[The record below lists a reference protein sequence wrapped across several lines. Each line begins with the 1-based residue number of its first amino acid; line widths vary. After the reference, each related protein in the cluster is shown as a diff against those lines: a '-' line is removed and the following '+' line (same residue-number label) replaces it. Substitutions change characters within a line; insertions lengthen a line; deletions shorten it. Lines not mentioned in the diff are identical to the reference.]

1 MRAMISVAAM
11 TGLLECITAAGR
23 DPDPILRAVG
33 LDRSVLGN
41 PEGFVASSVFTQLL
55 EEASRQTGDDCFGL
69 HFGNR
74 FNPKNIGPL
83 AYVVINS
90 PTILAGI
97 ENAARYLKVHNQAA
111 ATSLDTEGQWFYL
124 RYRVSDSSVDSV
136 RQHNEYSMAVVLN
149 TVRLMAG
156 SDWRPQE
163 VQFAHQSPAQITEHG
178 MIFGVPVLFGRA
190 SNALVVEH
198 EFIQRQVPAADSRLC
213 QILQRYLEHVLADMP
228 REDDVVASV
237 RKAMAETMREGDPTI
252 ARVAK
257 KMGLSPR
264 TLERRLKERGTRFKQ
279 LIDDT
284 RRRFAI
290 NYLKDNGNTLTHV
303 AFLLGYSEVSAF
315 NHAFR
320 RWVGQ
325 SPGDYRRRRA
335 AVAKSVAV
343 KKPEPLAGDSSKPI

>member
-1 MRAMISVAAM
+1 MRPMISVAAM
-11 TGLLECITAAGR
+11 TGLPECITAAGK

-69 HFGNR
+69 HFGDR

-97 ENAARYLKVHNQAA
+97 ENTARYLKVHNQAA
-111 ATSLDTEGQWFYL
+111 ATSLDSEGQWFYL
-124 RYRVSDSSVDSV
+124 RYRVSDSSVDSA

-178 MIFGVPVLFGRA
+178 MIFGVPVLFGHA
-190 SNALVVEH
+190 TNALVVER
-198 EFIQRQVPAADSRLC
+198 EFLERQVPATDPRLYR
-213 QILQRYLEHVLADMP
+213 ILQRYLEHALSDMP
-228 REDDVVASV
+228 REDEVLASV
-237 RKAMAETMREGDPTI
+237 RKGIAETMREGDPTLT
-252 ARVAK
+252 RVAK
-257 KMGLSPR
+257 KLALSPR
-264 TLERRLKERGTRFKQ
+264 TLQRRLEERGMRFKQ
-279 LIDDT
+279 LMDDT

-290 NYLKDNGNTLTHV
+290 NYLKDRDHTLTQV

-315 NHAFR
+315 NRAFK
-320 RWVGQ
+320 RWTART
-325 SPGDYRRRRA
+325 PLNYRRNLR
-335 AVAKSVAV
+335 
-343 KKPEPLAGDSSKPI
+343 

>member
-1 MRAMISVAAM
+1 MISVSAM
-11 TGLLECITAAGR
+11 TGLLECITAAGK
-23 DPDPILRAVG
+23 DPILRAVG

-41 PEGFVASSVFTQLL
+41 PEGFVASSVFTKLL
-55 EEASRQTGDDCFGL
+55 EEASRQTGDDYFGL

-97 ENAARYLKVHNQAA
+97 ENGARYFKVHNQAA
-111 ATSLDTEGQWFYL
+111 VLSLDSEGQRFYL
-124 RYRVSDSSVDSV
+124 RYQVNDSSVDSA
-136 RQHNEYSMAVVLN
+136 RQHNEYSMAIVLN

-156 SDWRPQE
+156 SDWRPHE
-163 VQFAHQSPAQITEHG
+163 VQFAHQSPAQITEHATN
-178 MIFGVPVLFGRA
+178 FGAPVLFGCA
-190 SNALVVEH
+190 SNALVIEQ

-213 QILQRYLEHVLADMP
+213 QILQRYLEQVLADIP
-228 REDDVVASV
+228 REDAVVASI

-257 KMGLSPR
+257 KIALSPR
-264 TLERRLKERGTRFKQ
+264 TLERRLMERGTRFKQ

-290 NYLKDNGNTLTHV
+290 NYLKDNGHTLTQI

-315 NHAFR
+315 NHAFK
-320 RWVGQ
+320 RWTG
-325 SPGDYRRRRA
+325 STPLKYRQT
-335 AVAKSVAV
+335 KM
-343 KKPEPLAGDSSKPI
+343 

>member
-11 TGLLECITAAGR
+11 TGLLECITAAGK

-41 PEGFVASSVFTQLL
+41 PERFVASSVFTQLL

-69 HFGNR
+69 HFGDR

-111 ATSLDTEGQWFYL
+111 ATSLDSEGQWFYL
-124 RYRVSDSSVDSV
+124 RYRVSDSSVDSA
-136 RQHNEYSMAVVLN
+136 RQHNEYSMAIMLN

-190 SNALVVEH
+190 SNAFVVEH
-198 EFIQRQVPAADSRLC
+198 EFLERQVPAADQRLYG
-213 QILQRYLEHVLADMP
+213 ILKRYLDGILSEMP
-228 REDDVVASV
+228 REDGFLASI
-237 RKAMAETMREGDPTI
+237 RKAIAETMRDGDPKL

-257 KMGLSPR
+257 KLAASPR
-264 TLERRLKERGTRFKQ
+264 TLQRKLKEYGMEFKK
-279 LIDDT
+279 LTEDT
-284 RRRFAI
+284 RRRFAL
-290 NYLKDNGNTLTHV
+290 NYLRDRKHTLTEV

-315 NHAFR
+315 NRAFK
-320 RWVGQ
+320 RWTGMTPLQ
-325 SPGDYRRRRA
+325 YRH
-335 AVAKSVAV
+335 
-343 KKPEPLAGDSSKPI
+343 KPTS